1 MAITTVY
8 GETCETIILK
18 DNKIIILDAHVC
30 LTPLISFGDIV
41 NGLH

>member
-8 GETCETIILK
+8 GETYETIILK

-30 LTPLISFGDIV
+30 LTPLISFECFA